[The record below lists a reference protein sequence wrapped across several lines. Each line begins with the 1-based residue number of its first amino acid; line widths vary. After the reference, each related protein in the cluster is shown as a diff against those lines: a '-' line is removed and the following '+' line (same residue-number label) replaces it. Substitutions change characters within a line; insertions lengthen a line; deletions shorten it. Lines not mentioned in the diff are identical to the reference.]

1 MEFNYIATQVLGKQ
15 KHKTHNYLDK
25 EKKVCVWGGRI
36 PELFQVKVIHNMKM
50 HGIFE
55 ILKIVCYGEA

>member
-1 MEFNYIATQVLGKQ
+1 MATQVLGKQ
-15 KHKTHNYLDK
+15 KQKLKTHNYLDK
-25 EKKVCVWGGRI
+25 ENKCVCGGGGRI

-55 ILKIVCYGEA
+55 ILKIVCYVEA